1 MSKTVQEIR
10 EAFQLVASAAEM
22 AALPK
27 KEHIRVDHALATLN
41 QVLFPAPKKLDEPGK
56 ES

>member
-22 AALPK
+22 AHLPK
-27 KEHIRVDHALATLN
+27 KEHMRVDHALATLN